1 MEQNRSLGL
10 FFVCIGYL
18 IGGLLF
24 IPFTISAFSTYH
36 SGALNSS
43 SLMQLGTIMLVL
55 VVIPILLAY
64 SLWKG
69 YRFAWGLSMVFAA
82 FNIALYLIT
91 FASINI
97 KLSNGS
103 LISSSIIGP
112 LGYAIAYGI
121 VYLATYAVVII
132 EIIFNLGLIYF
143 MTRDKTKAYFGL

>member
-1 MEQNRSLGL
+1 
-10 FFVCIGYL
+10 
-18 IGGLLF
+18 
-24 IPFTISAFSTYH
+24 
-36 SGALNSS
+36 
-43 SLMQLGTIMLVL
+43 MQLGTIMLVL